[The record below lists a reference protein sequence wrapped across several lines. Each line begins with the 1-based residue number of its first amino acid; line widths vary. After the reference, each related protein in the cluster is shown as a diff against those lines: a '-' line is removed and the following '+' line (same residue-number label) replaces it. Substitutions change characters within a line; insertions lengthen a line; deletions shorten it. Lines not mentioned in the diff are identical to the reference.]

1 MTVLALKQP
10 QNLLRQLTRAK
21 ISSYGIAPGG
31 SKIPGLFKCSR
42 GNCKLCK
49 LYIQECTSFL
59 TANNVEWHI
68 KSNITCQSKNVIY
81 FLKCICCNL
90 STSYIG
96 KTKCFR
102 ARMNNHISECRS
114 GNTSD
119 IFDRHVF
126 KCKEINDINQEPYFQ
141 IFAFMTVSREN
152 LLIPYESYLQSKKF
166 DTLNC

>member
-10 QNLLRQLTRAK
+10 PNLLRQLTSAK
-21 ISSYGIAPGG
+21 FSSDSTATSG
-31 SKIPGLFKCSR
+31 SKIQGLFKCSQ

-49 LYIQECTSFL
+49 QYI
-59 TANNVEWHI
+59 AIPV
-68 KSNITCQSKNVIY
+68 KAKNVMH

-119 IFDRHVF
+119 IFDKHVL

-141 IFAFMTVSREN
+141 IFAFMTMSREN